1 MRRRRILRGLGRG
14 LLVLIALWLWQVM
27 VLLTEIDAYG
37 RVDRAVPADVI
48 IVLGA
53 GLRAD
58 NTPGPALTRRA
69 LHAANLW
76 TRGLAP
82 MILCSGGHPGIQT
95 RTEADAC
102 AELLRGDGIPET
114 AILQENQSRSTEE
127 NALYSRQIM
136 DTHGWQT
143 AILVSDNFHLFRA
156 NHIFGVAGITAYT
169 SPVTENPPGLT
180 EYVVYMLREVA
191 ALHWQIVKEVFNLPI
206 TYVQSI

>member
-1 MRRRRILRGLGRG
+1 MDELIGQSPPMSLLFWEQGYGRTIPPAQHSPGGHSMRRICG
-14 LLVLIALWLWQVM
+14 
-27 VLLTEIDAYG
+27 
-37 RVDRAVPADVI
+37 
-48 IVLGA
+48 
-53 GLRAD
+53 
-58 NTPGPALTRRA
+58 
-69 LHAANLW
+69 